1 MEYKEVERLPRAMGV
16 SRVNVGGDVDRMNRS
31 NCYRRLMRSMYLC
44 DPHVHNAIA
53 RSRSVLCRRGATAA
67 VNASRTVTIARVY
80 REPSERD
87 RS

>member
-1 MEYKEVERLPRAMGV
+1 MGV
-16 SRVNVGGDVDRMNRS
+16 CHVAGDVDRMNRS

-53 RSRSVLCRRGATAA
+53 RSRSVVCRRGATAA
-67 VNASRTVTIARVY
+67 VNASRGSVAIARVY
-80 REPSERD
+80 RERD